1 MSEDHSSLSALT
13 RALSQFSNPYDRQA
27 RLQPALLA
35 LVPLVVLVIS
45 LYGGKLRPLSTV
57 VSALVACGML
67 FLLSEFARR
76 FGKAKEQVLRK
87 KWGEDLV
94 PRFSATL
101 MTPSIL
107 SRQHAITAYSRQS

>member
-87 KWGEDLV
+87 KWGK
-94 PRFSATL
+94 T
-101 MTPSIL
+101 
-107 SRQHAITAYSRQS
+107 